1 MTMKQY
7 NRKCPICG
15 REFVTDSIHRNVF
28 CSPECVR
35 IRHEQWAKEYYSRND
50 VKAKKKAYKR
60 NYIREKSKC
69 ILCGKPMYH
78 SFENGDCKTTMH
90 DKCVFVDCLNTLNT
104 GGVLN
109 NAQRQRLVSR
119 GYGLKEFKREFREY
133 LLDSPIL
140 NENEREQGCNA
151 YDVKLLLDGDTLAD
165 EAYRAIN
172 EGVKNND

>member
-15 REFVTDSIHRNVF
+15 REFVTDSKHRNVF

-35 IRHEQWAKEYYSRND
+35 IRHEQWSKEYYSRND
-50 VKAKKKAYKR
+50 VKARKKAYKR

-78 SFENGDCKTTMH
+78 SFESGDCKTTMH

-109 NAQRQRLVSR
+109 NAQRQRLASR
-119 GYGLKEFKREFREY
+119 GYGVKEFKREFKEY
-133 LLDSPIL
+133 ILDSPIL
-140 NENEREQGCNA
+140 NENEQEQGR
-151 YDVKLLLDGDTLAD
+151 KHLH
-165 EAYRAIN
+165 
-172 EGVKNND
+172 VKNDYEEQTRQNEPYRMNIEE